1 MFYTLIKHRFLT
13 NQSAQC
19 PISILKLDKNTV
31 HVFYFLIK
39 GFITWNRLLFSHG
52 EYFTLSSLLICL
64 QSNAAAL
71 LQSMTN
77 RLKTEARHSQDVD
90 VIQQVGAGLLNGM
103 SYVLNILTK
112 NEPTDEKQL
121 GKALKSNEQL
131 EKFDA
136 KLNKVRGY

>member
-1 MFYTLIKHRFLT
+1 
-13 NQSAQC
+13 
-19 PISILKLDKNTV
+19 
-31 HVFYFLIK
+31 
-39 GFITWNRLLFSHG
+39 
-52 EYFTLSSLLICL
+52 
-64 QSNAAAL
+64 
-71 LQSMTN
+71 MTN

-112 NEPTDEKQL
+112 NEATDEKQL
-121 GKALKSNEQL
+121 GKALKSNKQL

>member
-1 MFYTLIKHRFLT
+1 
-13 NQSAQC
+13 
-19 PISILKLDKNTV
+19 
-31 HVFYFLIK
+31 
-39 GFITWNRLLFSHG
+39 
-52 EYFTLSSLLICL
+52 
-64 QSNAAAL
+64 
-71 LQSMTN
+71 MTN
-77 RLKTEARHSQDVD
+77 HLKTEARHSQDVD

-121 GKALKSNEQL
+121 GKALKSNKQV